1 VCPPLPASA
10 QIDRTTDRPIDP
22 SNIRQQAGAEKMMNL
37 SAAAAAANACDE
49 FPYAPP
55 ANAAAPPSLFP
66 IMEQESS
73 IHREHQQQQLG
84 LGYNPEPN
92 SLALLPPSDA
102 AHHTTIAAGPHD
114 ILQFYPA
121 SASHY
126 LAASN
131 PYGHFAG
138 SSSFH
143 QSSSSSS
150 SYYYPPPPQA
160 APEYYF
166 PTLVSSAEENMASF
180 AATQLGL
187 NLGYRTYFPPRG
199 GYTYGHHPPRCQA
212 EGCKAD
218 LSGAKRYHRRHKV
231 CDHHSKAPV
240 VVTAGGMHQR
250 FCQQCSRSVITGC
263 GSTIHRRCSAHPS
276 ISLVAT
282 TRSYLYGWVG

>member
-1 VCPPLPASA
+1 
-10 QIDRTTDRPIDP
+10 
-22 SNIRQQAGAEKMMNL
+22 MMNL
-37 SAAAAAANACDE
+37 SAAAAAAANACDE

-55 ANAAAPPSLFP
+55 NAAAPPSLFP

-250 FCQQCSRSVITGC
+250 FCQQCSRFHLLDEFDDAKKSC
-263 GSTIHRRCSAHPS
+263 RKRLADHNRRRRKSKPSDADAGDKKRAHANKAAP
-276 ISLVAT
+276 AKD
-282 TRSYLYGWVG
+282 